1 MPFQVNHRLL
11 FCSDKIRL
19 SFSGVALIVL
29 IFKQVKKVQE
39 HAHDF
44 SSLPVLIA
52 KQTVTIRN
60 MQRDLAERFPHK
72 NQPVKVRPA
81 PFHKDPIHLTKSLTW
96 RSSIAQRWRSYFLLS
111 CPGIDSRYSRRVFL
125 RKFLSDV
132 AENHRRYTLL
142 SI

>member
-1 MPFQVNHRLL
+1 MIKYLGFLPLKKFLTMPFQVNHRLL

-72 NQPVKVRPA
+72 NQPVKVRPV
-81 PFHKDPIHLTKSLTW
+81 PFHMDPIHLT
-96 RSSIAQRWRSYFLLS
+96 
-111 CPGIDSRYSRRVFL
+111 
-125 RKFLSDV
+125 
-132 AENHRRYTLL
+132 
-142 SI
+142 